1 MGIPIGSDP
10 APFFANLFLYVYESR
25 YISNLLKTDPERAR
39 RLRHFFRFID
49 DLIAINDDG
58 EFEKSFRE
66 IYPPEMELKR
76 ENSKDDA
83 ASYLDL
89 GLEVKA
95 KQISSNLYDKRDAF
109 NFSIVRF
116 PYRCSNIPSK
126 MFYATISAEILRIA
140 RATSK
145 YTFFLNSVRTLLDR
159 MKKQGANVSGI
170 KSSIRKMIGR
180 HAGTFSKFE
189 HPIDQIISDCQ

>member
-1 MGIPIGSDP
+1 
-10 APFFANLFLYVYESR
+10 
-25 YISNLLKTDPERAR
+25 
-39 RLRHFFRFID
+39 
-49 DLIAINDDG
+49 
-58 EFEKSFRE
+58 
-66 IYPPEMELKR
+66 MELKR
-76 ENSKDDA
+76 NSKDDA

-89 GLEVKA
+89 GLEIKE

-145 YTFFLNSVRTLLDR
+145 YTFFLKCVQTLLVR
-159 MKKQGANVSGI
+159 MKKQGANVFGI
-170 KSSIRKMIGR
+170 KSAIRKMIGR
-180 HAGTFSKFE
+180 HAETFSKFKQ
-189 HPIDQIISDCQ
+189 PIEKIISDCQ

>member
-1 MGIPIGSDP
+1 
-10 APFFANLFLYVYESR
+10 
-25 YISNLLKTDPERAR
+25 
-39 RLRHFFRFID
+39 
-49 DLIAINDDG
+49 
-58 EFEKSFRE
+58 
-66 IYPPEMELKR
+66 MELMC

-180 HAGTFSKFE
+180 HAGTFLKFE
-189 HPIDQIISDCQ
+189 HPIDKIISDCQ